1 MSSVGE
7 MIGVG
12 NCVGVIVG
20 GNHTVVGVMV
30 AIGIGVSVEG
40 STVGVVAGDI
50 EQADT
55 KPLIKKTSNIFFIQQ
70 SFNDIGLL
78 LS

>member
-7 MIGVG
+7 IIGVG
-12 NCVGVIVG
+12 NCVGVMVG

-30 AIGIGVSVEG
+30 AEGIGVSLEG
-40 STVGVVAGDI
+40 RTVGVVAGDI

-55 KPLIKKTSNIFFIQQ
+55 KPLIKKTSNIFFIQT
-70 SFNDIGLL
+70 SFGAIG
-78 LS
+78 